1 MIQQYMSVIL
11 RYAPILMSIFYAFV
25 APSDLLADK
34 CGTFGER
41 YQSSMQ
47 ALQKGERVLR
57 PILPNSIVSNNNHF
71 RIHYALSGPNAVDT
85 ADNNSN
91 GIPDYVDACAEAFE
105 YAYDIQVN
113 EMGFPPPPNNG
124 ENGADPY
131 DVYIIDFASQGFYGL
146 TTTVLSLPGSN
157 NQHSYSLTYIEIDNN
172 YSANDRRGNGV
183 QSFNTFGLD
192 ALKITAAHEFQHAI
206 HLANYGLNFQ
216 QNDVSLYEMFCTW
229 IEAYHYPEIKDY
241 HFYVKDYFADPKVN
255 RFGQRNSDRVSIN
268 SGYTNA
274 LFFEHLHDK
283 AQEKNLGFKP
293 ILDMWDNIGR
303 RNLGY
308 YALEMALRDNELPLH
323 EIWCGYMER
332 IYHTGKRAKDKSA
345 KEIFRYAAEF
355 PLIKSDTAVVNP
367 SAIFTGY
374 VYPYEIKSLSG
385 ALFGATDLIDT
396 SNILISPAYADFFR
410 LFGGQD
416 LPYSVIID
424 KNKYNTPIGLSEYY
438 VDIDLNSTPACSL
451 IRLTKGELVLPAERP
466 YPNPLSLSKHSLINF
481 PLPFGIG
488 IGQEVEIK
496 IFTVAGTPV
505 HSERVNVR
513 IDYANTSIPGANIL
527 TATLENTAVLSPG
540 VYIFTIFS
548 GEEPLS
554 GKFMVKQ

>member
-1 MIQQYMSVIL
+1 MRYVLFLMGIL
-11 RYAPILMSIFYAFV
+11 CVF
-25 APSDLLADK
+25 APSDLFADK

-47 ALQKGERVLR
+47 AIQKGERVLR
-57 PILPNSIVSNNNHF
+57 PILPNSIISKNNHF

-85 ADNNSN
+85 TDINRN
-91 GIPDYVDACAEAFE
+91 GIPDYVDACAESFE
-105 YAYDIQVN
+105 YAYTIQVDS
-113 EMGFPPPPNNG
+113 MGFPPPPNNG

-146 TTTVLSLPGSN
+146 TTSVLSLPGSN
-157 NQHSYSLTYIEIDNN
+157 NEHTYSLTYIEIDNN
-172 YSANDRRGNGV
+172 YSINDRRGNGA

-206 HLANYGLNFQ
+206 HLANYGINFQ

-241 HFYVKDYFADPKVN
+241 HFYVKDYFTNPKVN
-255 RFGQRNSDRVSIN
+255 RFGQRNSSQVS
-268 SGYTNA
+268 SGYANA
-274 LFFEHLHDK
+274 LFFEYLHDK
-283 AQEKNLGFKP
+283 TQEKNLGFKP
-293 ILDMWDNIGR
+293 ILDMWDYIGR

-308 YALEMALRDNELPLH
+308 YALELSLRDNALPLH
-323 EIWCGYMER
+323 EIWCEYVER
-332 IYHTGKRAKDKSA
+332 VYHTGKRAKGKNA
-345 KEIFRYAAEF
+345 NEVFTYAEEF
-355 PLIKSDTAVVNP
+355 PLIKSDTALVNP
-367 SAIFTGY
+367 YAIFTGY

-385 ALFGATDLIDT
+385 ALFYTGDLIDT

-416 LPYSVIID
+416 LPYTVTID
-424 KNKYNTPIGLSEYY
+424 KNYRNTPIGFSEYY
-438 VDIDLNSTPACSL
+438 VDINLNSTPACSL
-451 IRLTKGELVLPAERP
+451 IRLAKGELLLPAERP
-466 YPNPLSLSKHSLINF
+466 YPNPLSLSKHSVINF

-505 HSERVNVR
+505 HSERVKVR

-527 TATLENTAVLSPG
+527 TATLENTGVLSPG

-548 GEEPLS
+548 GVEPLS